1 VTRAINDHVQYYF
14 EKEPARVNKMK
25 MDIDTYF
32 NDLTKLE
39 LNDSVFKN
47 FTKQGSI
54 ILNSLFSA
62 LYLLLGFPIFIY
74 GLINNYLPFKLPK
87 WISKKITKQPQFFG
101 AITMVI
107 GTFTFLIFYS
117 VQLLFINNYFH
128 TIWITLCYLV
138 TLPLSGFFA
147 YFYGRRFTNLRGR
160 WTIFSLFYN
169 KTNLITSI
177 INMRQHIIDELEKGR
192 KELLETD
199 PLRAQ
204 IK

>member
-1 VTRAINDHVQYYF
+1 
-14 EKEPARVNKMK
+14 MK
-25 MDIDTYF
+25 LDIDNYF
-32 NDLTKLE
+32 NNLNKLE
-39 LNDSVFKN
+39 LNDNVFKN

-54 ILNSLFSA
+54 ILNSLFSV
-62 LYLLLGFPIFIY
+62 LYLLIGFPVFIY
-74 GLINNYLPFKLPK
+74 GLINNYLPFKLPN
-87 WISKKITKQPQFFG
+87 WISRKISKQPQFYG
-101 AITMVI
+101 AITMVV

-117 VQLLFINNYFH
+117 FQLWLVQHYLH
-128 TIWITLCYLV
+128 TTWITLCCLIA
-138 TLPLSGFFA
+138 LPLSGFFA

-192 KELLETD
+192 KELLEVD
-199 PLRAQ
+199 PIRAK